1 MRTLTDREKRTLRL
15 AGILVAVY
23 LVLFYG
29 AKLFGAL
36 ESRRG
41 AYAEAYFKAQTLQ
54 VKRLREIQKRKRLE
68 KLKAEWNI
76 DFTKL
81 QKKTVVGD
89 ARVALEATA
98 RTCGVG
104 LGFSRE
110 SPGRT
115 RAGELTVF
123 QVQGSGKTLNVARF
137 LHCLKTRLGYPMVV
151 DRIHLKAQKRPDLVA
166 FTFTATLLGY
176 STWKPQ
182 ETSRA

>member
-1 MRTLTDREKRTLRL
+1 MRKLTDREKRTLRL
-15 AGILVAVY
+15 AGFLVAAY
-23 LVLFYG
+23 LVVFYG
-29 AKLFGAL
+29 TKLFGSL
-36 ESRRG
+36 ESQRG
-41 AYAEAYFKAQTLQ
+41 AYAEAYLNAQTLQ

-68 KLKAEWNI
+68 KLKTEWNI
-76 DFTKL
+76 DFPKL

-89 ARVALEATA
+89 ARVALETTA

-104 LGFSRE
+104 LGFSKE
-110 SPGRT
+110 SPGRV

-123 QVQGSGKTLNVARF
+123 QVQGSGKTQNVARF
-137 LHCLKTRLGYPMVV
+137 LHALKTRLGYPMVV
-151 DRIHLKAQKRPDLVA
+151 DRIHLKAQKRPGLVS